1 MGTTL
6 KKNLLLQFILLLL
19 VAVLLL
25 IALSFG
31 DVKVPFGKIL
41 SILTGKITSGLDYKI
56 IFEIRLPRLL
66 LAIAV
71 GGGLSVAGATLQA
84 MILNP
89 LAEPYI
95 LGISSGGA
103 FGSIVAMLLGLSFL
117 FLQLFSFAGALLV
130 MFLVF
135 GLSKRFSAFNRN
147 ALLLTGVMVGA
158 FFSAIILLM
167 MTFLNNSLRSAFFW
181 LMGNLSMSQAKFAP
195 FVLAASFLLSL
206 LLTLN
211 AQKLNLISLGS
222 EQAKYLGVETEKFYL
237 FLYFTS
243 GLIVSILVSVSGIIG
258 FVGLVVPHVCRI
270 LFGYDNKVILPSS
283 FFVGAIF
290 LIVADFISRNIAP
303 PMEIPVGA
311 ITAIIGAPA
320 FIYLLRKNFYYN

>member
-6 KKNLLLQFILLLL
+6 KKNLVLQLILLGVTVIVLL
-19 VAVLLL
+19 VALL
-25 IALSFG
+25 FG
-31 DVKVPFGKIL
+31 AVKIPFADIPA
-41 SILTGKITSGLDYKI
+41 ILTGKTHSGLFYRI
-56 IFEIRLPRLL
+56 IWEIRLPRLL
-66 LAIAV
+66 LAVAV
-71 GGGLSVAGATLQA
+71 GGGLSVAGAVLQA

-89 LAEPYI
+89 LSEPYI

-103 FGSIVAMLLGLSFL
+103 FGSILAMLLGLSFA
-117 FLQLFSFAGALLV
+117 FVQIFAFAGALMV

-135 GLSKRFSAFNRN
+135 ALSRRFNSFNQN
-147 ALLLTGVMVGA
+147 TLLLTGVMAGA

-181 LMGNLSMSQAKFAP
+181 LMGSLSMSQAVYAP
-195 FVLAASFLLSL
+195 YILLTSFLLSFVL
-206 LLTLN
+206 VFN
-211 AQKLNLISLGS
+211 SHKLNLLAMGK
-222 EQAKYLGVETEKFYL
+222 EQAGFLGLHTEKFNL
-237 FLYFTS
+237 FLYFTT
-243 GLIVSILVSVSGIIG
+243 GLLVSVIVSVSGIIG

-290 LIVADFISRNIAP
+290 LIIADLLSRNLAP

-311 ITAIIGAPA
+311 ITAITGAPV
-320 FIYLLRKNFYYN
+320 FVYLLRKNLNYN